1 MAVTPV
7 VCPETLAAVPLPA
20 GNVETVTVPAPAK
33 LNLFLHVTGRRADGY
48 HLLESLFCLVTL
60 ADTLRFM
67 RLAAASGVVRTGDMA
82 EAGEAD
88 LCERAARALEKK
100 TGKNLDVEIHV
111 TKRIPSGAGMGG
123 GSSDAAST
131 LITLNRLF
139 ALGLTRDE
147 LITIAVTLG
156 ADVPFFVFGQTAFAR
171 GIGEILTPVTTPAAR
186 VALAMPS
193 VPTATAGIFGAPEL
207 KRDTPSV
214 SVEALTSDIQ
224 AHWPRLFGHND
235 LEAVVLKRNPDVR
248 RLIAAMGAGARMT
261 GSGSA
266 VFAAEVSKESALKH
280 LKNLAAGD
288 TGWTASVLA
297 RHPLYDWL

>member
-88 LCERAARALEKK
+88 LCVRAARALEKK

-123 GSSDAAST
+123 GQVMRPQ
-131 LITLNRLF
+131 RL
-139 ALGLTRDE
+139 
-147 LITIAVTLG
+147 
-156 ADVPFFVFGQTAFAR
+156 
-171 GIGEILTPVTTPAAR
+171 
-186 VALAMPS
+186 S
-193 VPTATAGIFGAPEL
+193 
-207 KRDTPSV
+207 
-214 SVEALTSDIQ
+214 
-224 AHWPRLFGHND
+224 
-235 LEAVVLKRNPDVR
+235 
-248 RLIAAMGAGARMT
+248 
-261 GSGSA
+261 
-266 VFAAEVSKESALKH
+266 H
-280 LKNLAAGD
+280 L
-288 TGWTASVLA
+288 TASLPWGSRA
-297 RHPLYDWL
+297 MNS